1 MSIIDLI
8 DKALANN
15 DAEELERLLACWD
28 TCNF

>member
-1 MSIIDLI
+1 MNIIDLI
-8 DKALANN
+8 EEALANN